1 MKIIQSATK
10 FLFPLFLL
18 ACSAHHTNKN
28 ELFTI
33 TLKTING
40 VEFPLQ
46 QLSTNKASVFIFL
59 SPDCP
64 VCQSYSLTLNQLFD
78 KYKTDGVKFYGVFPG
93 SNFDR
98 SEIETYIKTYNL
110 KPDLL
115 MDEEKHLSTLLGA
128 KVTPEVFVIDRM
140 GNILYKGSIDNWM
153 YEPGQKRTLITEHYL
168 DDALNALI
176 SNTAIKTISTEAKGC
191 LIE

>member
-1 MKIIQSATK
+1 MKIIQTVTK

-18 ACSAHHTNKN
+18 ACSADHTKKS

-33 TLKTING
+33 NLKTIDSI
-40 VEFPLQ
+40 EFSLQPL
-46 QLSTNKASVFIFL
+46 TANKASVFIFL

-64 VCQSYSLTLNQLFD
+64 MCQNYSLTLNQLFD

-93 SNFDR
+93 KNFDQ
-98 SEIETYIKTYNL
+98 SEIDTYVKTYNL
-110 KPDLL
+110 KADLL
-115 MDEEKHLSTLLGA
+115 MDEDKHLSTFLGA

-140 GNILYKGSIDNWM
+140 GKIIYTGSIDNWLH
-153 YEPGQKRTLITEHYL
+153 EPGQKRTLITEHYL
-168 DDALNALI
+168 DDALKAVI
-176 SNTAIKTISTEAKGC
+176 SNTEIKTISTEAKGC

>member
-1 MKIIQSATK
+1 MITTRSVTK

-18 ACSAHHTNKN
+18 ACSADHTKKS

-33 TLKTING
+33 NLKTTES
-40 VEFPLQ
+40 VEFSLQ
-46 QLSTNKASVFIFL
+46 QLTANKASVFIFL

-64 VCQSYSLTLNQLFD
+64 MCQNYSLTLNQLFD

-93 SNFDR
+93 KNFDQ
-98 SEIETYIKTYNL
+98 SEIETYIKTYDL

-115 MDEEKHLSTLLGA
+115 MDEDKHLSTFLGA
-128 KVTPEVFVIDRM
+128 KVTPEAFVIDRM

-168 DDALNALI
+168 EDALQAI
-176 SNTAIKTISTEAKGC
+176 ASNTTIKTISTEAKGC